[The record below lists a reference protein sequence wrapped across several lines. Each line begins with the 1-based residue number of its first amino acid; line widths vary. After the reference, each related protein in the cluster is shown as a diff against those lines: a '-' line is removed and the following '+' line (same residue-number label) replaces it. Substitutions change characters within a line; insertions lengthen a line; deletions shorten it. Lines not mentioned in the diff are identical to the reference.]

1 MDRDCLN
8 VEVWDDDSNMLY
20 GECKLPLKQLLY
32 YDKGQDAWIESYE
45 LFSPLSNLVVAK
57 LDV

>member
-8 VEVWDDDSNMLY
+8 VEVWDTNTHVLY

-32 YDKGQDAWIESYE
+32 Y
-45 LFSPLSNLVVAK
+45 
-57 LDV
+57 